1 MDNLKVLATRL
12 KELREKTGLSQALF
26 SDSIGIKQ
34 PTFNSYERG
43 INKPQIDTLI
53 KIAKKYDTS
62 IDWLVGLSD
71 DNGRNTFSTDTYSD
85 VLHLIFE
92 LSSVDGIEIDTGFNK
107 VEYAPLSDIPRVDD
121 RHANFMMLYF
131 DDTVIND
138 ALKDWKKMLNLLKE
152 GLIDQEVFDLWKEK
166 TLNKYNSYF
175 STANRNV
182 CSQTDLGSIPETLE
196 ESFK

>member
-1 MDNLKVLATRL
+1 MDNMKVLAERL

-43 INKPQIDTLI
+43 INKPQIDTLV
-53 KIAKKYDTS
+53 KIAKKYDIS

-71 DNGRNTFSTDTYSD
+71 DNGRNKFCLDTYSD

-92 LSSVDGIEIDTGFNK
+92 LSALDGAEADIGFSK
-107 VEYAPLSDIPRVDD
+107 VENVPFSDIPKFDD
-121 RHANFMMLYF
+121 QYTNFMMIYF
-131 DDTVIND
+131 DDTIIND
-138 ALKDWKKMLNLLKE
+138 VLKDCKKMLDLLHE
-152 GLIDQEVFDLWKEK
+152 GLIDGEVFDLWKEK

-175 STANRNV
+175 NTANRNV
-182 CSQTDLGSIPETLE
+182 RPNNQPSDIPDDSEIP
-196 ESFK
+196 FN

>member
-1 MDNLKVLATRL
+1 MDKLDLLAKRL
-12 KELREKTGLSQALF
+12 KELRERLNINQSDFADSLGLRKQTYAAYEKT
-26 SDSIGIKQ
+26 
-34 PTFNSYERG
+34 
-43 INKPQIDTLI
+43 INKPPVDILI
-53 KIAKKYDTS
+53 KIAEKYNVS
-62 IDWLVGLSD
+62 IDWLCGFTNEDVGTSALS
-71 DNGRNTFSTDTYSD
+71 TYSD
-85 VLHLIFE
+85 ILHLIFK
-92 LSSVDGIEIDTGFNK
+92 LSFVDGIEIDTGFNK

-182 CSQTDLGSIPETLE
+182 RSKDQIASVSENSEFP
-196 ESFK
+196 FN